1 MAWSV
6 RCHTYGARPAPH
18 NGNHPFSNQR
28 PVPINPSADVQ
39 PAPAQH
45 PRWRRPAWV
54 VGALVGLLVLG
65 VAVGEM
71 RGWPV
76 LRPPMERAMA
86 NAAGVPVVLQGDVKL
101 HLIWRPRLEV
111 GRLQIASEERFKVPH
126 LLDARDV
133 SLAWTWGDV
142 WRWRQG
148 QALRVHSL
156 QADQLDA
163 QLVRLKD
170 GSANWQLGA
179 PRPEGAE
186 PDAPL
191 GLPRF
196 GTLLMNKGR
205 IDWNDAVQDVDL
217 KVGVQGS
224 EGEAVQSAEAGYV
237 ATFTG
242 RYQALPLKLS
252 VRAGSTLPLLQDADG
267 AAAAP
272 WVPLRVEGS
281 VGSSRLLFDG
291 QAAALLGTPRL
302 QGELQFKGRSLAA
315 VGDPLGITLPQTP
328 PFDLRGTLDHE
339 AGAWR
344 LKARSAVIGSSQLA
358 GDLLFDQRERPSKLS
373 GQLTGNRLALADLGP
388 AIGGKSGDT
397 TKDDATAPGRV
408 LPQRRFDLPSLRA
421 MNADVQVDID
431 QLDFGT
437 TAVAPLQNL
446 KTRVRLAGG
455 VLKLEDLKAAVSG
468 GTIAGST
475 QLDAN
480 ASPAAW
486 AAKLDFKAIDMAGW
500 LRGLSTADA
509 TSSAT
514 AKGTATL
521 KKERNEAR
529 QGGDQAVQSYITGLL
544 FGNVHVRGAGRST
557 SEILGSLDGPVQLTL
572 RDGTLSHLATE
583 AMGLDVAES
592 LGVLIR
598 GDQPL
603 PLRCAR
609 FDMVARNGVV
619 APTLAVIDSADSTMR
634 ISGQVS
640 LRDETLALRVVT
652 RSHDWSPLSLR
663 TPVTVSGTL
672 ADPQVGIEARGLIG
686 RVLGAVALGAAAGPA
701 AALLPLVEQGSTS
714 KVDPCTVAAVPE
726 QTGAQPAAP
735 RKP

>member
-1 MAWSV
+1 M
-6 RCHTYGARPAPH
+6 
-18 NGNHPFSNQR
+18 
-28 PVPINPSADVQ
+28 PINHSADAHPM
-39 PAPAQH
+39 PALT

-54 VGALVGLLVLG
+54 AGGLVGLLVLG
-65 VAVGEM
+65 VVVGEVS
-71 RGWPV
+71 GWPV
-76 LRPPMERAMA
+76 LRQPMERAMSK
-86 NAAGVPVVLQGDVKL
+86 AAGVPVVLEGDVKL

-111 GRLQIASEERFKVPH
+111 GRLQIASDERFKVPH
-126 LLDARDV
+126 LLDAQGV
-133 SLAWTWGDV
+133 ALAWTWGDV

-148 QALRVHSL
+148 QGLRVHSL
-156 QADQLDA
+156 QADELDA

-179 PRPEGAE
+179 PKPEDE
-186 PDAPL
+186 PDAL
-191 GLPRF
+191 ASLPRF
-196 GTLLMNKGR
+196 GTLLMKKGR
-205 IDWNDAVQDVDL
+205 IDWNDAVQDVDI
-217 KVGVQGS
+217 KVAVQGS
-224 EGEAVQSAEAGYV
+224 EGDAVQGADAGYV
-237 ATFTG
+237 ATFSG
-242 RYQALPLKLS
+242 RYQALPLKLN
-252 VRAGSTLPLLQDADG
+252 VRAGSTLPLLQDAEG

-302 QGELQFKGRSLAA
+302 QGKVQFKGRSLAA
-315 VGDPLGITLPQTP
+315 VGEPLGITLPQTP
-328 PFDLRGTLDHE
+328 PFDLRGTLEHE

-344 LKARSAVIGSSQLA
+344 LKAQRAVIGSSQLA
-358 GDLLFDQRERPSKLS
+358 GDLLFDQREKPSKLS
-373 GQLTGNRLALADLGP
+373 GQLTGSRLALADLGP
-388 AIGGKSGDT
+388 AIGGKGGDT
-397 TKDDATAPGRV
+397 TQDDATAPGRV
-408 LPQRRFDLPSLRA
+408 LPQRRFDLPSLKA

-437 TAVAPLQNL
+437 TAMAPLQSL
-446 KTRVRLAGG
+446 KTRVRLVGG
-455 VLKLEDLKAAVSG
+455 VLKLEDLKATVSG
-468 GTIAGST
+468 GSIAGST

-509 TSSAT
+509 TASAPP

-521 KKERNEAR
+521 KKERNQAR
-529 QGGDQAVQSYITGLL
+529 QGGDQAVQSYLTGLL
-544 FGNVHVRGAGRST
+544 FGSVHVRGAGRST
-557 SEILGSLDGPVQLTL
+557 GEILGSLDGPVQLTL

-619 APTLAVIDSADSTMR
+619 APTLAVIDSADSTIR

-640 LRDETLALRVVT
+640 LRDESLALRVVT

-663 TPVTVSGTL
+663 TPVTVTGTL
-672 ADPQVGIEARGLIG
+672 GDPQVGIEAQGLIG
-686 RVLGAVALGAAAGPA
+686 RVLGAVALGAVVGPA
-701 AALLPLVEQGSTS
+701 AAMLPLIEQGSTS
-714 KVDPCTVAAVPE
+714 KVDPCTVAAAPE
-726 QTGAQPAAP
+726 QSGAKPAAP

>member
-1 MAWSV
+1 M
-6 RCHTYGARPAPH
+6 
-18 NGNHPFSNQR
+18 
-28 PVPINPSADVQ
+28 PINPSADAHSTS
-39 PAPAQH
+39 APTR
-45 PRWRRPAWV
+45 RWHRTAWV
-54 VGALVGLLVLG
+54 AGGLAGLLVLG
-65 VAVGEM
+65 VVVGETT
-71 RGWPV
+71 GWPV
-76 LRPPMERAMA
+76 LRQSMERAMTKG
-86 NAAGVPVVLQGDVKL
+86 AGVPVVLQGDVKL
-101 HLIWRPRLEV
+101 HLIWRPRLAV
-111 GRLQIASEERFKVPH
+111 DRLQIASDERFKVPH
-126 LLDARDV
+126 LLDAQGV
-133 SLAWTWGDV
+133 LLAWTWGDV

-148 QALRVHSL
+148 ERLRVHSL
-156 QADQLDA
+156 QANELDA

-179 PRPEGAE
+179 PRPENTG
-186 PDAPL
+186 PDAVES
-191 GLPRF
+191 LPRF

-217 KVGVQGS
+217 KVAVQGS
-224 EGEAVQSAEAGYV
+224 EGEAVQGADAGYV
-237 ATFTG
+237 ATFNG
-242 RYQALPLKLS
+242 RYQALPLKLN
-252 VRAGSTLPLLQDADG
+252 VRAGSTLPLLQDADS
-267 AAAAP
+267 AAGAP

-281 VGSSRLLFDG
+281 VGTSRLLFDG

-302 QGELQFKGRSLAA
+302 QGEIQFKGRSLAA

-344 LKARSAVIGSSQLA
+344 LKAQRAVIGSSQLA
-358 GDLLFDQRERPSKLS
+358 GDLLFDQREKPAKLS
-373 GQLTGNRLALADLGP
+373 GQLTGSRLALADLGP
-388 AIGGKSGDT
+388 AIGGKGGDT

-408 LPQRRFDLPSLRA
+408 LPQRRFDLPSLKA
-421 MNADVQVDID
+421 MNADVQVDIQ

-437 TAVAPLQNL
+437 TAMAPLQGL

-455 VLKLEDLKAAVSG
+455 VLKLEDLKASVSG
-468 GTIAGST
+468 GSIAGST
-475 QLDAN
+475 QLDSN

-486 AAKLDFKAIDMAGW
+486 VAKLDFKAIDLAGW

-509 TSSAT
+509 ATSPPP
-514 AKGTATL
+514 AKGAATL

-529 QGGDQAVQSYITGLL
+529 QGGDQAVQSYLTGLL
-544 FGNVHVRGAGRST
+544 FGSMHVRGAGRST
-557 SEILGSLDGPVQLTL
+557 GEILASLDGPVQFTL

-609 FDMVARNGVV
+609 FYLIARNGVV
-619 APTLAVIDSADSTMR
+619 APTLAVIDSADSTIR
-634 ISGQVS
+634 ITGQVS
-640 LRDETLALRVVT
+640 LRDESLALRVVT

-672 ADPQVGIEARGLIG
+672 GDPQVGIEAQGLIG
-686 RVLGAVALGAAAGPA
+686 RVLGAVALGAAVGPA
-701 AALLPLVEQGSTS
+701 AAMLPLIEQGSTS

-726 QTGAQPAAP
+726 QSGNQPAAP